1 MRQIAG
7 HLDDRFRLL
16 TSRLRTVPQRHQTL
30 EATLDWSHDLL
41 PAEHSYVTGDKGL
54 FADWNPK
61 VSCGEY
67 SASSG
72 AHSHAG

>member
-1 MRQIAG
+1 M
-7 HLDDRFRLL
+7 
-16 TSRLRTVPQRHQTL
+16 PQRHQTL